1 MLACHTVFH
10 PFLDCLHGFGF
21 KTEED
26 YRIWDGFHVLISDRG
41 MEERASC
48 HYGMPYLWKLFDYIV
63 NLDFCTELCYN
74 IRYVERNGRGTGDP
88 WSLRQTGI
96 YQKYYP
102 AAKRSV
108 WILLEPSKT
117 LQERL
122 RTILN
127 SKRSDSDVGERS
139 PMLLHTLIL
148 FMTAS
153 NWGSYLDDLDSE
165 VKALVSD

>member
-1 MLACHTVFH
+1 MSV
-10 PFLDCLHGFGF
+10 
-21 KTEED
+21 
-26 YRIWDGFHVLISDRG
+26 SDRG

-48 HYGMPYLWKLFDYIV
+48 YYGTLCLSKLLDHKTD
-63 NLDFCTELCYN
+63 LDFCTELCYN
-74 IRYVERNGRGTGDP
+74 IRYVERHGRGTGDP

-96 YQKYYP
+96 YQQYYP
-102 AAKRSV
+102 VVKRSV

-122 RTILN
+122 RAILD
-127 SKRSDSDVGERS
+127 SKPTNSDVAERN